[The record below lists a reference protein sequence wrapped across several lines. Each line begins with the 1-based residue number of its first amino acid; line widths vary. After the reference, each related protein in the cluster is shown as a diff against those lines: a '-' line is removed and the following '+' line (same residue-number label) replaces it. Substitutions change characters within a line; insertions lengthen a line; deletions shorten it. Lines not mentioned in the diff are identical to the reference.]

1 MAYILMAVIALL
13 AIAYIVYLI
22 LDLMSRRKFA
32 EQYSTWEPD
41 LDQYYRQE
49 LEREQQAKDEK
60 ICEISRR
67 PAPKAGDDIG
77 GRFMQI
83 RLPAV

>member
-1 MAYILMAVIALL
+1 MAYILIAVIALL

-32 EQYSTWEPD
+32 EQYSTWEPG
-41 LDQYYRQE
+41 LDSYYRQE

-60 ICEISRR
+60 ICEILEDLLR
-67 PAPKAGDDIG
+67 KQGMI
-77 GRFMQI
+77 
-83 RLPAV
+83 

>member
-1 MAYILMAVIALL
+1 MAYILMAVIVLL

-41 LDQYYRQE
+41 LDSHYKQE
-49 LEREQQAKDEK
+49 LEREQQAKDAK
-60 ICEISRR
+60 ICEILEDLLR
-67 PAPKAGDDIG
+67 KQGMI
-77 GRFMQI
+77 
-83 RLPAV
+83 

>member
-1 MAYILMAVIALL
+1 MAVIALL

-22 LDLMSRRKFA
+22 LGLMSRRKFA

-60 ICEISRR
+60 ICEILEDLLR
-67 PAPKAGDDIG
+67 KQGMI
-77 GRFMQI
+77 
-83 RLPAV
+83 

>member
-1 MAYILMAVIALL
+1 MAVIVLL

-41 LDQYYRQE
+41 LDSYYNQE
-49 LEREQQAKDEK
+49 LEREQQAKDAK
-60 ICEISRR
+60 ICEILEDLLR
-67 PAPKAGDDIG
+67 KQGMI
-77 GRFMQI
+77 
-83 RLPAV
+83 

>member
-1 MAYILMAVIALL
+1 MAYILMAVIVLL

-49 LEREQQAKDEK
+49 LEREQRVKDEK
-60 ICEISRR
+60 ICEILEDLLR
-67 PAPKAGDDIG
+67 KQ
-77 GRFMQI
+77 GR
-83 RLPAV
+83 L

>member
-1 MAYILMAVIALL
+1 MAVIVLL
-13 AIAYIVYLI
+13 AMAHIVYLI

-49 LEREQQAKDEK
+49 LEREQRAKDEK
-60 ICEISRR
+60 ICEILEDLLR
-67 PAPKAGDDIG
+67 KQ
-77 GRFMQI
+77 GR
-83 RLPAV
+83 L

>member
-41 LDQYYRQE
+41 LDQYYKQE
-49 LEREQQAKDEK
+49 LEREQRAKDEK
-60 ICEISRR
+60 ICEILEDLLR
-67 PAPKAGDDIG
+67 KQGMI
-77 GRFMQI
+77 
-83 RLPAV
+83 

>member
-1 MAYILMAVIALL
+1 MAYILMAVIVLL

-32 EQYSTWEPD
+32 VQYSTWEPD

-60 ICEISRR
+60 ICEALEDLLR
-67 PAPKAGDDIG
+67 KQ
-77 GRFMQI
+77 GR
-83 RLPAV
+83 L

>member
-1 MAYILMAVIALL
+1 MAVIVLL

-41 LDQYYRQE
+41 LDSYYRQE
-49 LEREQQAKDEK
+49 LEREQRAKDEK
-60 ICEISRR
+60 ICEILEDLLR
-67 PAPKAGDDIG
+67 KQ
-77 GRFMQI
+77 GR
-83 RLPAV
+83 L

>member
-1 MAYILMAVIALL
+1 MIYILMAVIVLL

-41 LDQYYRQE
+41 LDSYYRQE
-49 LEREQQAKDEK
+49 LEREQRAKDEK
-60 ICEISRR
+60 ICEILEDLLR
-67 PAPKAGDDIG
+67 KQ
-77 GRFMQI
+77 GR
-83 RLPAV
+83 L

>member
-1 MAYILMAVIALL
+1 MIYILMAVIVLL

-41 LDQYYRQE
+41 LDSYYRQE
-49 LEREQQAKDEK
+49 LEREQRAKDEK
-60 ICEISRR
+60 TCEILEDLLR
-67 PAPKAGDDIG
+67 KQ
-77 GRFMQI
+77 GR
-83 RLPAV
+83 L

>member
-49 LEREQQAKDEK
+49 LEREQRAKDEK
-60 ICEISRR
+60 ICEILEDLLR
-67 PAPKAGDDIG
+67 KQGMI
-77 GRFMQI
+77 
-83 RLPAV
+83 

>member
-60 ICEISRR
+60 ICEILEDLLRKR
-67 PAPKAGDDIG
+67 GMI
-77 GRFMQI
+77 
-83 RLPAV
+83 

>member
-1 MAYILMAVIALL
+1 MAYILMAVIVLM

-60 ICEISRR
+60 ICEILEDLLR
-67 PAPKAGDDIG
+67 KQ
-77 GRFMQI
+77 GR
-83 RLPAV
+83 L

>member
-1 MAYILMAVIALL
+1 MSYILMAVIVLL

-32 EQYSTWEPD
+32 EQYGTWEPD

-49 LEREQQAKDEK
+49 LEREQRAKDEK
-60 ICEISRR
+60 ICEILEDLLR
-67 PAPKAGDDIG
+67 KQ
-77 GRFMQI
+77 GR
-83 RLPAV
+83 L

>member
-1 MAYILMAVIALL
+1 MAYILMAVIVLL
-13 AIAYIVYLI
+13 AIAYVVYLI

-49 LEREQQAKDEK
+49 LEREPRAKDEK
-60 ICEISRR
+60 ICEILEDLLR
-67 PAPKAGDDIG
+67 KQ
-77 GRFMQI
+77 GR
-83 RLPAV
+83 L

>member
-22 LDLMSRRKFA
+22 LDLTSRRKFA

-60 ICEISRR
+60 ICEILEDLLR
-67 PAPKAGDDIG
+67 KQGMI
-77 GRFMQI
+77 
-83 RLPAV
+83 

>member
-1 MAYILMAVIALL
+1 MAVIALL

-22 LDLMSRRKFA
+22 LDLMSRRKIA

-60 ICEISRR
+60 ICEILEDLLR
-67 PAPKAGDDIG
+67 KQGMI
-77 GRFMQI
+77 
-83 RLPAV
+83 

>member
-1 MAYILMAVIALL
+1 MAYILMAIIVLL

-32 EQYSTWEPD
+32 EQYGTWEPD

-49 LEREQQAKDEK
+49 LEREQRAKDEK
-60 ICEISRR
+60 ICEILEDLLR
-67 PAPKAGDDIG
+67 KQ
-77 GRFMQI
+77 GR
-83 RLPAV
+83 L

>member
-41 LDQYYRQE
+41 LNQYYRQE

-60 ICEISRR
+60 ICEILEDLLR
-67 PAPKAGDDIG
+67 KQGMI
-77 GRFMQI
+77 
-83 RLPAV
+83 

>member
-1 MAYILMAVIALL
+1 MAYILMAVVVLL

-49 LEREQQAKDEK
+49 LEREQRAKDEK
-60 ICEISRR
+60 ICEILEDLLR
-67 PAPKAGDDIG
+67 KQ
-77 GRFMQI
+77 GR
-83 RLPAV
+83 L

>member
-1 MAYILMAVIALL
+1 MAAIALL
-13 AIAYIVYLI
+13 AIAHIVYLI

-60 ICEISRR
+60 ICEILEDLLR
-67 PAPKAGDDIG
+67 KQGMI
-77 GRFMQI
+77 
-83 RLPAV
+83 

>member
-1 MAYILMAVIALL
+1 MAVIVLL

-32 EQYSTWEPD
+32 EQYGTWEPD

-49 LEREQQAKDEK
+49 LEREQRAKDEK
-60 ICEISRR
+60 ICEILEDLLR
-67 PAPKAGDDIG
+67 KQ
-77 GRFMQI
+77 GR
-83 RLPAV
+83 L

>member
-41 LDQYYRQE
+41 LDSYYKQE
-49 LEREQQAKDEK
+49 LEREQQAKDAK
-60 ICEISRR
+60 NCEILEDLLR
-67 PAPKAGDDIG
+67 KQGMI
-77 GRFMQI
+77 
-83 RLPAV
+83 

>member
-1 MAYILMAVIALL
+1 MAVIVLL

-32 EQYSTWEPD
+32 EQYSTWEPN

-49 LEREQQAKDEK
+49 LEREQRAKDEK
-60 ICEISRR
+60 ICEILEDLLR
-67 PAPKAGDDIG
+67 KQ
-77 GRFMQI
+77 GR
-83 RLPAV
+83 L

>member
-1 MAYILMAVIALL
+1 MAVIVLL

-49 LEREQQAKDEK
+49 LEREQRAKDEK
-60 ICEISRR
+60 ICEILEDLLR
-67 PAPKAGDDIG
+67 KQ
-77 GRFMQI
+77 GR
-83 RLPAV
+83 L

>member
-1 MAYILMAVIALL
+1 MAEVVLL

-49 LEREQQAKDEK
+49 LEREQRAKDEK
-60 ICEISRR
+60 ICEILEDLLR
-67 PAPKAGDDIG
+67 KQ
-77 GRFMQI
+77 GR
-83 RLPAV
+83 L

>member
-1 MAYILMAVIALL
+1 MAVIVLL

-22 LDLMSRRKFA
+22 LELMSRRKFA

-60 ICEISRR
+60 ICEILEDLLR
-67 PAPKAGDDIG
+67 KQ
-77 GRFMQI
+77 GR
-83 RLPAV
+83 L

>member
-1 MAYILMAVIALL
+1 MAYILMAVIVLL
-13 AIAYIVYLI
+13 AIAYIVYLV

-32 EQYSTWEPD
+32 EQYGTWEPD

-60 ICEISRR
+60 ICEILEDLLR
-67 PAPKAGDDIG
+67 KQ
-77 GRFMQI
+77 GR
-83 RLPAV
+83 L

>member
-1 MAYILMAVIALL
+1 MAYILMAVIVLL

-41 LDQYYRQE
+41 LDQYYMQE
-49 LEREQQAKDEK
+49 LEREQRAKDEK
-60 ICEISRR
+60 ICEILEDLLR
-67 PAPKAGDDIG
+67 KQ
-77 GRFMQI
+77 GR
-83 RLPAV
+83 L

>member
-1 MAYILMAVIALL
+1 MAYILMAVIVLL

-41 LDQYYRQE
+41 LDSYYKQE
-49 LEREQQAKDEK
+49 FEREQQAKDAK
-60 ICEISRR
+60 ICEILEDLLR
-67 PAPKAGDDIG
+67 KQGMI
-77 GRFMQI
+77 
-83 RLPAV
+83 

>member
-1 MAYILMAVIALL
+1 MAVIVLL
-13 AIAYIVYLI
+13 AIAYVVYLI

-49 LEREQQAKDEK
+49 LEREPRAKDEK
-60 ICEISRR
+60 ICEILEDLLR
-67 PAPKAGDDIG
+67 KQ
-77 GRFMQI
+77 GR
-83 RLPAV
+83 L

>member
-1 MAYILMAVIALL
+1 MIYILMAVVALL

-49 LEREQQAKDEK
+49 LERKQRAKDEI
-60 ICEISRR
+60 ICEILEDLLR
-67 PAPKAGDDIG
+67 KQ
-77 GRFMQI
+77 GR
-83 RLPAV
+83 L

>member
-1 MAYILMAVIALL
+1 MAYILMAVIVLL

-32 EQYSTWEPD
+32 EQYGTWEPD

-49 LEREQQAKDEK
+49 LEREQRAKDEK
-60 ICEISRR
+60 ICEILEDLLR
-67 PAPKAGDDIG
+67 KQ
-77 GRFMQI
+77 GR
-83 RLPAV
+83 L